1 MSHISTKQP
10 ATFWT
15 YFAYRAPSAMDPLPK
30 TLPSWGQVNYYTT
43 STTTTTKM
51 ITLVYVEKKHMDKEV
66 IMGETR

>member
-1 MSHISTKQP
+1 
-10 ATFWT
+10 
-15 YFAYRAPSAMDPLPK
+15 MDPLPK
-30 TLPSWGQVNYYTT
+30 TLPSWGQVNHYTT

>member
-1 MSHISTKQP
+1 MPLSEPILPTVH
-10 ATFWT
+10 
-15 YFAYRAPSAMDPLPK
+15 PLPWIHSQK
-30 TLPSWGQVNYYTT
+30 HFLVEGKSTTTT